1 VFAMIRQTRGGKDYD
16 STFGKRMTGGG
27 PYAWMIGKRFETTC
41 ARLGLNTQRTELT
54 TEHFRPPR
62 APAEQLDLF

>member
-1 VFAMIRQTRGGKDYD
+1 VTK
-16 STFGKRMTGGG
+16 
-27 PYAWMIGKRFETTC
+27 
-41 ARLGLNTQRTELT
+41 TELT